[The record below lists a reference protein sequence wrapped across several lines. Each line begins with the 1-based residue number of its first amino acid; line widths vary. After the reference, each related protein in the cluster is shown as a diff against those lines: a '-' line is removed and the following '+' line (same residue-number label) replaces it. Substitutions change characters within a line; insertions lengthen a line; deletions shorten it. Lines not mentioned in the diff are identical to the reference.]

1 MRRYAVEESHEYY
14 KDAFELLSN
23 KSERSEPEKQLL
35 IDLLTDWAYVFYY
48 RGDFNGL
55 IGLFSRHEY
64 LAESLNDKARAGM
77 FYAWLGF
84 AFFMNGKGQIAYEY
98 GFRGSKL
105 GEQSGDHRTIGYAYT
120 WLAWSAQDL
129 GLLEEAIRFAEK
141 ASETVKHVPTDHYLY
156 FKPLGAIALT
166 CLVNGD
172 RKRCV
177 ACGTASFVDAF
188 GAGHGRHRHGPALK
202 RRRWADVGSRW
213 LFEGDLVVPKDVGA
227 AEGGGGKN
235 QGN

>member
-1 MRRYAVEESHEYY
+1 MAYNGLLKKDRRELHERIGLVMEQLFNDRISEFYETLAFHFKKSQSIYKAVDYLIRSGKKSVRRYAVEESHEYY
-14 KDAFELLSN
+14 KDAFELVSN

-77 FYAWLGF
+77 VYAWLGF
-84 AFFMNGKGQIAYEY
+84 AFFMNGKEQIAYEY
-98 GFRGSKL
+98 GLRASKL

-129 GLLEEAIRFAEK
+129 GLLEEAISFAEK
-141 ASETVKHVPTDHYLY
+141 ASETVEHVPTDHYLY
-156 FKPLGAIALT
+156 FRLSKTGIFPE
-166 CLVNGD
+166 
-172 RKRCV
+172 RKI
-177 ACGTASFVDAF
+177 
-188 GAGHGRHRHGPALK
+188 
-202 RRRWADVGSRW
+202 SRI
-213 LFEGDLVVPKDVGA
+213 P
-227 AEGGGGKN
+227 
-235 QGN
+235 